1 MLATKCL
8 AALRVR
14 QGYGYLPVQQDVKIA
29 MINLSKLLCNYHN

>member
-14 QGYGYLPVQQDVKIA
+14 QGYGYLPAQQDGK
-29 MINLSKLLCNYHN
+29 NRDD